1 MMDWLSHRPDTRSRL
16 ARVERMIEQYRRA
29 KRRRLERRAIALWRK
44 LEARQALGRFE
55 QPLERVH

>member
-1 MMDWLSHRPDTRSRL
+1 MMDWLSHRPDPRGRL
-16 ARVERMIEQYRRA
+16 ARVERMIEQYRFA
-29 KRRRLERRAIALWRK
+29 KRRRLERRALALWRK

>member
-1 MMDWLSHRPDTRSRL
+1 MRDWPSHRPDTRGRL
-16 ARVERMIEQYRRA
+16 ARVERMIEQYRLA
-29 KRRRLERRAIALWRK
+29 KRRRLERRAVALWRK

>member
-1 MMDWLSHRPDTRSRL
+1 MTDWPSHRPDTYGRL
-16 ARVERMIEQYRRA
+16 ARVERMIEQYRLA
-29 KRRRLERRAIALWRK
+29 KRRRLERRAVALWRK